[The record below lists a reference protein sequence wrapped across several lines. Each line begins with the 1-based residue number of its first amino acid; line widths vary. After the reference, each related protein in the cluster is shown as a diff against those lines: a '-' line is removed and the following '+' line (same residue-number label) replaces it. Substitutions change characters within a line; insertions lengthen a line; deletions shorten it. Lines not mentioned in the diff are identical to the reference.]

1 MEYPYK
7 NQERAKRKLSI
18 DDYIL
23 FSYNGDGV
31 NSGIVDELDER
42 NVRIVDVNGEGDA
55 ILVEI
60 SDITLYYDT
69 QWDDVESTD

>member
-1 MEYPYK
+1 MEYPYS
-7 NQERAKRKLSI
+7 NQECAKRKLGVG
-18 DDYIL
+18 DYIL
-23 FSYNGDGV
+23 FSYGGGGI
-31 NSGIVDELDER
+31 NSGIVNELDEH
-42 NVRIVDVNGEGDA
+42 NVKIVDVNGEGDA